1 MRALKE
7 SVETEFIIALDHM
20 YRNLTVYTRT
30 SPMSR
35 RLISR
40 SVSLCKDLRDN
51 QIFAQFLCRLARLL
65 IMCLV
70 LAVVPFLFILFN
82 LVFSFSLF
90 RRAISPL

>member
-1 MRALKE
+1 MRALTE
-7 SVETEFIIALDHM
+7 LVETELIIAFDHM
-20 YRNLTVYTRT
+20 YRNLTVYTRI
-30 SPMSR
+30 SPTSR

-40 SVSLCKDLRDN
+40 LVSLCKDLLDN
-51 QIFAQFLCRLARLL
+51 QIFAQFPCRLARLL